1 MAKNPN
7 VLSHPQT
14 ALNKFMVRILFERD
28 QLDRAYNLDG
38 NTISIF
44 KVKPNSGTRQD
55 SDDVGG
61 LVDSHLEDMYH
72 SLYGE
77 PFELRKL
84 LIDAK
89 GESVKAGVE
98 FKLTLNPLLN
108 SMFKVHESCIEDLR
122 TGKGWNTESH
132 HKAFEELNQELGAY
146 SERINQLT
154 ANPVGK
160 LEKLKPIAKKRKP
173 LSKAEVERAKWILKI
188 KKKKYQ
194 GSPITDGTIAL
205 ILTSPESF
213 PPGFRPDSNFGII
226 TTKQGVFA
234 ALKRFAKSKI

>member
-1 MAKNPN
+1 MAKKPHILPNPQN
-7 VLSHPQT
+7 

-61 LVDSHLEDMYH
+61 LVDSHLEDKYH

-77 PFELRKL
+77 SLELRKL

-122 TGKGWNTESH
+122 TGKGWNTEAH
-132 HKAFEELNQELGAY
+132 EKAFEELNQELGAY
-146 SERINQLT
+146 SERIDLIA
-154 ANPVGK
+154 ANHSVKSVASQPIPK
-160 LEKLKPIAKKRKP
+160 KKPI
-173 LSKAEVERAKWILKI
+173 
-188 KKKKYQ
+188 Y
-194 GSPITDGTIAL
+194 
-205 ILTSPESF
+205 
-213 PPGFRPDSNFGII
+213 
-226 TTKQGVFA
+226 
-234 ALKRFAKSKI
+234 